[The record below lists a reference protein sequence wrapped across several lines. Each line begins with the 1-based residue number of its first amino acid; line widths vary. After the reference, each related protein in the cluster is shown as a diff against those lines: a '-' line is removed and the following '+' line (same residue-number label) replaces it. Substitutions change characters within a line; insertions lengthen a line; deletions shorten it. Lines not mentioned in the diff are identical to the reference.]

1 VLAAEAAR
9 IELGQTFHHGPH
21 ERLLRCRG
29 LVRVVG
35 GGGVQ
40 IQPRGMPDLRGV
52 WGTRHEGLGGPMI
65 WSGRLI
71 GGWFSSM
78 MCLILLVLIPESP
91 REATFRKSFK
101 QIGCAF
107 TGLTVFR
114 KRRLGHCDLPVIRV
128 RSYQFSYLEKV
139 NDSTIWYDVQTSFQ
153 LKKMSEN
160 PSEARTPALFILS
173 IYLNFLNWVH
183 LI

>member
-91 REATFRKSFK
+91 REATFGKSFK

-114 KRRLGHCDLPVIRV
+114 KRRLGHCDLICV
-128 RSYQFSYLEKV
+128 SFYQFSYLEKV

-153 LKKMSEN
+153 LRKMSEN
-160 PSEARTPALFILS
+160 PEPLLS
-173 IYLNFLNWVH
+173 IYLNFLNLVH